1 MDVKEN
7 RFYLDI
13 DKNIFKKEI
22 IKWHKKL
29 RGVRF
34 NNIKYIHIICHDFEM
49 ENKELIWWSDID
61 LLIFKMNY
69 NNSLMYRN
77 FPS

>member
-13 DKNIFKKEI
+13 DKNIFNKEI

-34 NNIKYIHIICHDFEM
+34 SDTKYVYIISHDFEM
-49 ENKELIWWSDID
+49 ENKELIWWSQLD

-69 NNSLMYRN
+69 NNRFMYNRM
-77 FPS
+77 P